1 MIREHLRSNVVGYV
15 ALFCFAMSGTAVALD
30 GSDTVFSD
38 DIVDGQVR
46 TNDISDS
53 NGVRSA
59 DVRDDTLAGGGL
71 TAADLGPNSVAASE
85 IGPRPSAAE
94 IDRDAVNSLR
104 SAPAASRLTRSPS
117 APWVPRRSRESV
129 GSPEIENES
138 IGSGDIAFDAV
149 GKSELDDNAVGAR
162 NIVELHEHEGTTEFV
177 QDGTAHDGAYG
188 VATGAVSCPLTE
200 KMVSVSLDWVE
211 TNGHNETFVAN
222 VPEID
227 RSGDDTARITG
238 AYDGGGGV
246 GNSAIFHTV
255 ATCLGP

>member
-38 DIVDGQVR
+38 DIVDGQVK

-71 TAADLGPNSVAASE
+71 TAEDLGPNSVAASE
-85 IGPRPSAAE
+85 I
-94 IDRDAVNSLR
+94 
-104 SAPAASRLTRSPS
+104 APCPS
-117 APWVPRRSRESV
+117 APWVPRRLRRKRPAADRRRRSPNESV
-129 GSPEIENES
+129 AGSRTRAS
-138 IGSGDIAFDAV
+138 A
-149 GKSELDDNAVGAR
+149 
-162 NIVELHEHEGTTEFV
+162 
-177 QDGTAHDGAYG
+177 
-188 VATGAVSCPLTE
+188 VATSPSTRWASRSSTTTLSAHATSSSSTSMRGPRSSSRTARRTTAPTGWRPGRELSAHGEDGLGLARLGRDQRPQRDLR
-200 KMVSVSLDWVE
+200 
-211 TNGHNETFVAN
+211 GQ
-222 VPEID
+222 
-227 RSGDDTARITG
+227 RSGDRPLRRRHGEDHRRLRRRRR
-238 AYDGGGGV
+238 V